1 MGLRA
6 HFFLP
11 LTSDHA
17 GLNAAPKHRPGQ
29 SKKPGQANERMAN
42 ELMANEL
49 VANELMESGHVANAP
64 SGADKPSG
72 ANEPIGIGHVI
83 GASDLHTLVE
93 RTIGPL
99 GYELVDIEY
108 GQRSTLRVFIDA
120 PAGIRLEDCETVSR
134 QLSHVFA
141 VEDIDY
147 DRLEVSSPG
156 LDRPLRRARD
166 FERFASSRVTLRLRQ
181 AFQGRRNFEGILTV
195 EEGGRFGLELV
206 VPDTAKPRGGP
217 GGTRSK
223 RPSAKSEA
231 TEPQSVRKLVFSLDE
246 VERARLVPIVKF

>member
-11 LTSDHA
+11 HTSDIA
-17 GLNAAPKHRPGQ
+17 GLNAASSKHRPGQ
-29 SKKPGQANERMAN
+29 SHEPGQANEH
-42 ELMANEL
+42 
-49 VANELMESGHVANAP
+49 S
-64 SGADKPSG
+64 D
-72 ANEPIGIGHVI
+72 IGHVI
-83 GASDLHTLVE
+83 GASDMHTLVE

-108 GQRSTLRVFIDA
+108 GQRSTLRVFIDS
-120 PAGIRLEDCETVSR
+120 PAGIRLEDCEAVSR
-134 QLSHVFA
+134 QLSHVFT

-156 LDRPLRRARD
+156 LDRPLRHPRD
-166 FERFASSRVTLRLRQ
+166 FERFASSRITLRLRQ

-206 VPDTAKPRGGP
+206 APEAAKSRGAPGARAGSAKAKRPAAKP
-217 GGTRSK
+217 
-223 RPSAKSEA
+223 AA
-231 TEPQSVRKLVFSLDE
+231 TEPESIRKLVFSLDE